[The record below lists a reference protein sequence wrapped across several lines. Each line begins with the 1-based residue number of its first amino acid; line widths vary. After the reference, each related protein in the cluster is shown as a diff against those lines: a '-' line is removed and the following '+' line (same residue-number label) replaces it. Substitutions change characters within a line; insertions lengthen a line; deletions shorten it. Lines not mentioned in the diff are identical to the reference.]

1 MNKALFAVVALAFS
15 LPAMAQKV
23 DGCSIKAWKTTT
35 TSDLYKLA
43 KVTKED
49 AQKVAMDTKTDTDK
63 KVTESKLE
71 SEDGCLVYQVDVL
84 HGGKKTAFM
93 IDAGNGKILRERN
106 ATVISTTGTK
116 IKEKI
121 APSKN

>member
-1 MNKALFAVVALAFS
+1 MNKALIAVAALAFS

-23 DGCSIKAWKTTT
+23 EGCSTKAWKTATT
-35 TSDLYKLA
+35 AELTKAA
-43 KVTKED
+43 KITKEE
-49 AQKVAMDTKTDTDK
+49 AQKVALDTKTLADK

-84 HGGKKTAFM
+84 AGGDKTQFM

-106 ATVISTTGTK
+106 ATRLSTTGTK

-121 APSKN
+121 APSK

>member
-1 MNKALFAVVALAFS
+1 MKQAIFAVAVLAFS

-35 TSDLYKLA
+35 TSELYKMA

-49 AQKVAMDTKTDTDK
+49 AQKVAMDTKTDADK

-71 SEDGCLVYQVDVL
+71 SEDGCLVYSIDIL
-84 HGGKKTAFM
+84 AGGKKTEFM
-93 IDAGNGKILRERN
+93 VDAGNGKILRQRN
-106 ATVISTTGTK
+106 ATRVSTVGTK
-116 IKEKI
+116 VKE
-121 APSKN
+121 AVVPSKN